1 MMLIT
6 IIRDYFLMF
15 AIFGL
20 AILQQWWQK
29 KKREALQVH
38 LVEENQDE
46 EEEQRHGVSEAS
58 NDYNRLPDLSSIQQ
72 AMNIILEKS
81 EDSMNEGDYL
91 EVANNLKSF
100 YTDVKKL
107 ESLVRES
114 VPLYIRQD
122 VIVESHL
129 DYYKDVSFRLSREEL
144 RRLMN
149 SRIRERDIKMIE
161 RIKKNMEECYIE
173 LKDIQKHKKLYW
185 DSIKSM
191 HARGTLKDNLRVQH
205 KNFVDEEKKMVE
217 SIRRQREHICI
228 LEARVGHVV

>member
-1 MMLIT
+1 MFFVTLL
-6 IIRDYFLMF
+6 RDCLLMF

-20 AILQQWWQK
+20 AILVLWWQK
-29 KKREALQVH
+29 KNMQASQVR
-38 LVEENQDE
+38 LVADEVVEDE
-46 EEEQRHGVSEAS
+46 EVDEASEGS
-58 NDYNRLPDLSSIQQ
+58 NDYNRLPDLNNIQQ

-114 VPLYIRQD
+114 APLYIRQD

-129 DYYKDVSFRLSREEL
+129 DYYKDVSFRLSRDEL
-144 RRLMN
+144 RKVMN
-149 SRIRERDIKMIE
+149 GRIRERDIKMIA
-161 RIKKNMEECYIE
+161 RIKKNMEECCIE
-173 LKDIQKHKKLYW
+173 LKDIQRHKKIYW
-185 DSIKSM
+185 DSMKST
-191 HARGTLKDNLRVQH
+191 HARGTLKDNLRIQH
-205 KNFVDEEKKMVE
+205 KNLVDEEKKMIE
-217 SIRRQREHICI
+217 SIRRQREHMHI

>member
-1 MMLIT
+1 
-6 IIRDYFLMF
+6 MF

-20 AILQQWWQK
+20 AILQGWWQK
-29 KKREALQVH
+29 KKMQASQVRIVAEEV
-38 LVEENQDE
+38 VEPEHVDQA
-46 EEEQRHGVSEAS
+46 SEAS

-107 ESLVRES
+107 ESFVRES
-114 VPLYIRQD
+114 VPFYIRQD

-149 SRIRERDIKMIE
+149 SRIRERDIKMID

>member
-1 MMLIT
+1 MLLIT
-6 IIRDYFLMF
+6 FVKDSLLYLTL
-15 AIFGL
+15 FGL
-20 AILQQWWQK
+20 FILILIWK
-29 KKREALQVH
+29 NGGIEKVRREVLDLADI
-38 LVEENQDE
+38 ENPSDNNANE
-46 EEEQRHGVSEAS
+46 HS
-58 NDYNRLPDLSSIQQ
+58 NDYDRLPDLNNIQQ

-129 DYYKDVSFRLSREEL
+129 DYYKDVSFRLSRDEL
-144 RRLMN
+144 RKVMN
-149 SRIRERDIKMIE
+149 GRIRERDIKMIA
-161 RIKKNMEECYIE
+161 RIKKNMEECCIE
-173 LKDIQKHKKLYW
+173 LKDIQRHKKIYW
-185 DSIKSM
+185 DSMKST
-191 HARGTLKDNLRVQH
+191 HARGTLKDNLRIQH
-205 KNFVDEEKKMVE
+205 KNLVDEEKKMIE
-217 SIRRQREHICI
+217 SIRRQREHMHI

>member
-1 MMLIT
+1 MLIT
-6 IIRDYFLMF
+6 IIRDYFLIF

-20 AILQQWWQK
+20 AILVLWWQK
-29 KKREALQVH
+29 KNMQASQVR
-38 LVEENQDE
+38 LVAEEVVEDDE
-46 EEEQRHGVSEAS
+46 VSNPSEGS
-58 NDYNRLPDLSSIQQ
+58 NDYDRLPDLNNIQQ

-91 EVANNLKSF
+91 EVANKLKSF

-129 DYYKDVSFRLSREEL
+129 DYYKDVSFRLSRDEL
-144 RRLMN
+144 RRVMN
-149 SRIRERDIKMIE
+149 GRIRERDIKMIA
-161 RIKKNMEECYIE
+161 RIKKNMEECCIE

-185 DSIKSM
+185 YSIKSM
-191 HARGTLKDNLRVQH
+191 HARGTLKDNLRIQH
-205 KNFVDEEKKMVE
+205 KNFVDEEKKMIE
-217 SIRRQREHICI
+217 SIRRQREHMHI